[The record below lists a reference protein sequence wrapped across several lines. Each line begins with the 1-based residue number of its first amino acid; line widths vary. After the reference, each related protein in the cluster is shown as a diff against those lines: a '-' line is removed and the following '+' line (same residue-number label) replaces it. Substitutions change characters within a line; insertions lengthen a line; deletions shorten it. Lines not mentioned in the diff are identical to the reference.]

1 VSLVHLVTL
10 CVEFS
15 RKQLRTVFTHSVR
28 EPHLFEIPVREPF
41 IMFSACVTNLED
53 SVMAMGGGATD
64 QNNGRD
70 QGEGESGSKLVL
82 YDKG

>member
-1 VSLVHLVTL
+1 
-10 CVEFS
+10 
-15 RKQLRTVFTHSVR
+15 
-28 EPHLFEIPVREPF
+28 
-41 IMFSACVTNLED
+41 MFSACVMNLED